1 MAFNFVCLT
10 NSILLFVSFLK
21 QGHACILSGHTMING
36 PLLEILVEVEL
47 ARDGALL
54 VRPREHTGKLN
65 LIVVSVLH
73 CWIRTDSHLMLAI
86 YSFD

>member
-1 MAFNFVCLT
+1 MDII
-10 NSILLFVSFLK
+10 SK

-54 VRPREHTGKLN
+54 VRPREHTGKMN
-65 LIVVSVLH
+65 LFSVFH
-73 CWIRTDSHLMLAI
+73 CWIRTLTSCRCVRLTALLVSN
-86 YSFD
+86 YFFQVSR

>member
-1 MAFNFVCLT
+1 MF
-10 NSILLFVSFLK
+10 ILFLK

-54 VRPREHTGKLN
+54 VRPREHTGKWNESSSLF
-65 LIVVSVLH
+65 LH
-73 CWIRTDSHLMLAI
+73 CWIVYARLVLIDS
-86 YSFD
+86 FG

>member
-1 MAFNFVCLT
+1 MAFHYVSNTSLT
-10 NSILLFVSFLK
+10 LSILPLLLFLK

-54 VRPREHTGKLN
+54 VRPREHTGKKN
-65 LIVVSVLH
+65 
-73 CWIRTDSHLMLAI
+73 
-86 YSFD
+86 